1 MLSPPLPPP
10 PPTLPTSPILYVK
23 PNTNK
28 GQKNA
33 INFPLAPSCFHS
45 PPTNIH
51 PPPLSRYEDLKKK
64 ESECK
69 KNPERFRREEKEK
82 KGRDV
87 FAQKS
92 AGKLR
97 L

>member
-1 MLSPPLPPP
+1 MPCFLLPSLRLPLP
-10 PPTLPTSPILYVK
+10 LPTSPILYLK

-33 INFPLAPSCFHS
+33 RSFPLAPSCFHS
-45 PPTNIH
+45 PPTDIH

-69 KNPERFRREEKEK
+69 KISSVSVVKKRKKR
-82 KGRDV
+82 KGRICT
-87 FAQKS
+87 K
-92 AGKLR
+92 KR
-97 L
+97 W